1 MGANAGRIVVSYY
14 TRAYSPATSDC
25 QAQLLNTTTNV
36 LTTFGGPV
44 CLDYA
49 MLSSTDNFTTEV
61 RLTNQSSN
69 PYITFAGSF
78 IGDYTGALVKSDGS
92 ALAVWADFRGNPGI
106 TLPNMDTDVAY
117 GK

>member
-1 MGANAGRIVVSYY
+1 MVVSYY
-14 TRAYSPATSDC
+14 TRAYSPTTDDCKAAVQDTS
-25 QAQLLNTTTNV
+25 TNLV
-36 LTTFGGPV
+36 TPFGDPV

-49 MLSSTDNFTTEV
+49 MKSSTDNFSSEV

-78 IGDYTGALVKSDGS
+78 IGDYTGAFVDASGK
-92 ALAVWADFRGNPGI
+92 AYAVWADFRGNPSV
-106 TLPNMDTDVAY
+106 TDPNMDVNVAY